1 MASGVL
7 ESSYNHSSSCTVA
20 KNCRRR
26 TDCITLITPI
36 SNHPIL
42 LFASSWSVCSEE
54 RKARNKKRTS
64 QPQHGA
70 RKSTSN
76 GIIVCIFLLSQICRG
91 GFEEFVG
98 SSHGS
103 YIYPL
108 VSAQNSFFPK
118 EPTLIHSLFCHP
130 PKVATVPPV
139 LVKTPQA
146 PTFCFVKVFC
156 MADTNAPPVP
166 VVSVALMVLPTASRG
181 WYESSSVWL
190 PVSAWAAM

>member
-7 ESSYNHSSSCTVA
+7 ESSYNHSSSCAVA
-20 KNCRRR
+20 KHCRRR

-42 LFASSWSVCSEE
+42 LLFSHSRSVCSEG
-54 RKARNKKRTS
+54 RNAGKKKRTS

-76 GIIVCIFLLSQICRG
+76 GIIVCIFLLPQICRG

-108 VSAQNSFFPK
+108 VSAQNSQRTK
-118 EPTLIHSLFCHP
+118 LIHSLFCHP